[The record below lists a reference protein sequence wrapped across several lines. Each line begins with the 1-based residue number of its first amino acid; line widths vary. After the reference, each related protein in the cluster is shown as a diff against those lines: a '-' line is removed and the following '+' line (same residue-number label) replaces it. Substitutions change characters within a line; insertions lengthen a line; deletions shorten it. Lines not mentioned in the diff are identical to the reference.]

1 MAEAGLSLRRTAKQ
15 TEEREMLPLGAL
27 ASGPKDLPAQCF
39 LTLLPTES
47 PGGGGGWMGEAEG
60 DGGWVIINMDAQ
72 LPSPEIVT
80 QLTGVGLGHW

>member
-1 MAEAGLSLRRTAKQ
+1 MAEAGPSLGRTAKQ
-15 TEEREMLPLGAL
+15 TEDREMLPSGAL

-39 LTLLPTES
+39 LILLPTS
-47 PGGGGGWMGEAEG
+47 PGGGGGWMGEAQG
-60 DGGWVIINMDAQ
+60 DGGRVIINMDAQ